1 MQIEES
7 IRGTVVLVQNSVCA
21 AWTLWSTQFLILFL
35 LMTDPNNEC
44 CDQLAGLPNAK
55 LPYLENEN
63 GQEELFY
70 SPSLLASFTH
80 VHVAE
85 IVR

>member
-1 MQIEES
+1 
-7 IRGTVVLVQNSVCA
+7 
-21 AWTLWSTQFLILFL
+21 
-35 LMTDPNNEC
+35 MTDPNNEC

-85 IVR
+85 IVRWDETVLRQHSQAFEEGVEEHC